1 MSSVLSST
9 DETFDADVLEADV
22 PVLVD
27 FWATWCGPCKAIA
40 PHLDALAKE
49 YEGKLKVVKVEAD
62 KESET
67 ANRFGVTALP
77 TLILFKNGKQ
87 MKKHVG
93 AINLAKLK
101 LIVDL
106 FV

>member
-9 DETFDADVLEADV
+9 DETFDVDVLQSDV

-49 YEGKLKVVKVEAD
+49 YDGKLKVVKIEAD
-62 KESET
+62 KHPET
-67 ANRFGVTALP
+67 ANRYGVTALP

-87 MKKHVG
+87 MKKQMG
-93 AINLAKLK
+93 ASPLAKLK
-101 LIVDL
+101 LLVDL